1 VTPVA
6 ARNALAFLQRI
17 NLTPAEIGPFLEVQ
31 VALQEIASPKPK
43 PVQVDP
49 MPRDAQ
55 PETESNT

>member
-1 VTPVA
+1 MTPVA